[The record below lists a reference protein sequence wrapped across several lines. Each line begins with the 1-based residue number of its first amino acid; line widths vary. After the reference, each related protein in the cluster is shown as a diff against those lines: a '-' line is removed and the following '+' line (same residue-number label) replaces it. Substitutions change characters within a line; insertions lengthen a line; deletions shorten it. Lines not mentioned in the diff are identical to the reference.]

1 MHVLY
6 MQVYIAFGR
15 IPSFASPCCARWTET
30 REIDTE
36 AYVYTAIPYKL
47 HWMSFSGNFVLTAC
61 TVLKK
66 KTQTI
71 KNWVWELSN
80 LNSLKI

>member
-47 HWMSFSGNFVLTAC
+47 H
-61 TVLKK
+61 
-66 KTQTI
+66 
-71 KNWVWELSN
+71 
-80 LNSLKI
+80 